1 MESRIEK
8 LKWLET
14 ILENEINSGES
25 VNVASLA
32 KQYRETAK
40 EIEEIEKSKGNN
52 DGISEI
58 LQRRAANGKPGP
70 VRQNRS

>member
-1 MESRIEK
+1 MKTRIEK
-8 LKWLET
+8 LKWIEAVLEQ
-14 ILENEINSGES
+14 EIESGES
-25 VNVASLA
+25 INLASLV

-58 LQRRAANGKPGP
+58 LQRRAANGLPGS